1 MSKKKPPT
9 TIEECNAE
17 MELTQ
22 KKIRQY
28 ENRNKMLDRK
38 LAIEKRKERNHRL
51 CSRGGYLES
60 LVPALID
67 MSEQEARDFLYT
79 AVFSDGRDA
88 RRRRKRRA
96 HAGRTGFQGRDEG
109 CSAGHADGAVQR
121 PRIGRAPARGE

>member
-67 MSEQEARDFLYT
+67 MSEQEARDFST
-79 AVFSDGRDA
+79 PRFSA
-88 RRRRKRRA
+88 TKRRS
-96 HAGRTGFQGRDEG
+96 F
-109 CSAGHADGAVQR
+109 
-121 PRIGRAPARGE
+121 